1 MAKNL
6 RTSCACCRLTGLV
19 EELYRRIHPLL
30 KLDTHPHFVQYI
42 KLCEQATSL
51 GAEWVRAPRL
61 VIAGEERKRVVKI
74 IRDGIKN
81 RPNLAKRS
89 RAGAQVSNLRV
100 SENREDYEINQT
112 KLAGWTPALRLCRA
126 FKSLTPTTATSRCV
140 MWSILGKTH

>member
-1 MAKNL
+1 MKS
-6 RTSCACCRLTGLV
+6 RPTTCACCRLTGLV
-19 EELYRRIHPLL
+19 EELYRWFQPLL

-42 KLCEQATSL
+42 KLCEQETSL

-81 RPNLAKRS
+81 RPNLAKSS

-100 SENREDYEINQT
+100 SENREDYEINQA

-126 FKSLTPTTATSRCV
+126 FESLTPITATSRCG
-140 MWSILGKTH
+140 MWSIFRKTY